1 MSTNEQTSS
10 PIPEEEPEEFTTKTL
25 EAAAREAAL
34 EDGLIP
40 DDGPINAAPTPKVKK
55 TGVRRG
61 KWTPE
66 EENYANRLIQEFKL
80 GLLPLTD
87 GTTLRTF
94 LSKLLN
100 CDPMRISKKFVG
112 QNCIGKVRFLFL
124 HFIDFLTLITFDFS
138 L

>member
-1 MSTNEQTSS
+1 MSHHHHQHHHQQQQQQQQQQYMHAIMTTSV
-10 PIPEEEPEEFTTKTL
+10 EDAAV
-25 EAAAREAAL
+25 EAAV

-40 DDGPINAAPTPKVKK
+40 AGGIYNKNSDETLKLKK
-55 TGVRRG
+55 AGLRRG
-61 KWTPE
+61 KWTTE
-66 EENYANRLIQEFKL
+66 EEFYANRLIHEFKL

-112 QNCIGKVRFLFL
+112 QNCIGKVI
-124 HFIDFLTLITFDFS
+124 HLTS
-138 L
+138 